1 MPFRR
6 CMAPVSSRA
15 FTARS
20 IETSPQITSLTLL
33 LEPPK
38 SSPTVPLND
47 APDLLLS
54 AILTKMKTPEG
65 MPRAG
70 NGCNIPVRERRDH
83 THGRGKDT
91 TRGVGDPQTA
101 TGVRRGRGLLMG
113 QGPGAR
119 RLERALTDLHLPF
132 GGPARLPGPLG

>member
-6 CMAPVSSRA
+6 CITPVSSRA

-54 AILTKMKTPEG
+54 TILTKMKTPEG
-65 MPRAG
+65 MPRTG
-70 NGCNIPVRERRDH
+70 NGCNISVPRGETIHTEEARTLQGESVILRPPRESD
-83 THGRGKDT
+83 
-91 TRGVGDPQTA
+91 V
-101 TGVRRGRGLLMG
+101 
-113 QGPGAR
+113 
-119 RLERALTDLHLPF
+119 
-132 GGPARLPGPLG
+132 